1 MTASLNDTRVVAIV
15 GPRQSGKTTL
25 ARRFTT
31 KDRPFLTL
39 DDAQFR
45 SFASSDPTGFIRQH
59 QAAII
64 DEIQRAP
71 ELILAVKE
79 AIDSDPRPGRFL
91 ITGSVDMFAA
101 LVSPDSL
108 AGRVEAI
115 ELLPFSQSE
124 IAQTSAPQFLSRA
137 FSGDF
142 PGFQAMVPSHDLI
155 DRVLSGG
162 YPEALARV
170 REVRRVTWLL
180 NYLSALARRDLP
192 ETSTLSRPGDMAR
205 LVSRASLASGQ
216 LLNFSKIASELHID
230 GKTSDRWLTLL
241 EHLFVVRRVPAWHS
255 NELKRLIKTP
265 KLHFLD
271 SGLLAAVRRID
282 KETLLKNRQ
291 PLGMLLECF
300 VFAELQKAIALHP
313 EPILVSHYRDKD
325 QVEVDF
331 VLEGLSGSIL
341 GVEVKASA
349 TIRGEDFHG
358 LRRLR
363 DATDANFTCGI
374 LLHDGDR
381 IHQVEDRLFAMPVS
395 MLWEG

>member
-1 MTASLNDTRVVAIV
+1 M
-15 GPRQSGKTTL
+15 
-25 ARRFTT
+25 
-31 KDRPFLTL
+31 
-39 DDAQFR
+39 
-45 SFASSDPTGFIRQH
+45 SDPTGFIRQH

-71 ELILAVKE
+71 ELILALKE
-79 AIDSDPRPGRFL
+79 AVDEDPRPGRFL
-91 ITGSVDMFAA
+91 ITGSVNLFAA
-101 LVSPDSL
+101 VATPDSL
-108 AGRVEAI
+108 AGRVETI

-124 IAQTSAPQFLSRA
+124 IARTSAPQFLSRA

-142 PGFQAMVPSHDLI
+142 PSFQGMAPSQDLI

-162 YPEALARV
+162 YPEAIARAQAA
-170 REVRRVTWLL
+170 RRVTWLL
-180 NYLSALARRDLP
+180 NYLSALVRKDIP
-192 ETSTLSRPGDMAR
+192 ETSGLSRQGDMAR

-216 LLNFSKIASELHID
+216 LLNLSRIASEMHID
-230 GKTSDRWLTLL
+230 GKTSDRWLRLL

-282 KETLLKNRQ
+282 KETLLKDRR

-313 EPILVSHYRDKD
+313 QPILVSHYRDKD
-325 QVEVDF
+325 KVEVDF
-331 VLEGLSGSIL
+331 VLESLAGSIL
-341 GVEVKASA
+341 AVEVKASA
-349 TIRGEDFHG
+349 TVRSEDFKG

-363 DATDANFTCGI
+363 DAARSDFTCGI

-381 IHQVEDRLFAMPVS
+381 IHRVEDRLFAMPVS
-395 MLWEG
+395 MLWKD